1 MNISKTMKIFILKI
15 HFLAILLFFLSLFVL
30 EPISHSAILKW
41 NANTE
46 VNLSGYKVYY
56 GTSSRNYDSFV
67 DVGNVTE
74 CELFEPLDPNEGL
87 TYYIA
92 LTAYNTSDNESKK
105 SNEVCIHFISI
116 QNFTIDNDCDG
127 IPDEEDNCP
136 FIYNPDQEDRD
147 EDEVGDVCDN
157 CPETPNG
164 SNGGTCMCGNEGDT
178 CMSNDECGDCG
189 FCSINQE
196 DTDND
201 GLGDVCD
208 DSPYI
213 DLCQKYCNLCEVC
226 IEQQSAGREINY
238 RTCKKIDNPTACEA
252 AGCIWWDAPSA
263 YPCML
268 DICLTDVTGD
278 GNVFSG
284 DYAISMRELGRS
296 GCPGAGSSDLCQKYH
311 NIYEICI
318 ELGNAGRE
326 LDYLTCRGLSS
337 AGKEACEAAG
347 CTWWDAPSANPC
359 MLDICLTDVTGDGNV
374 FSGDYAISRREIG
387 RGGCP
392 QSVH

>member
-1 MNISKTMKIFILKI
+1 MKIFILKI
-15 HFLAILLFFLSLFVL
+15 HFLAILLFSLSLFAL
-30 EPISHSAILKW
+30 EQISHAAILKW

-105 SNEVCIHFISI
+105 SNEVCINFISI
-116 QNFTIDNDCDG
+116 QNFYIDNDCDG

-136 FIYNPDQEDRD
+136 FIYNPDQEDGD
-147 EDEVGDVCDN
+147 EDEVGDACDN

-164 SNGGTCMCGNEGDT
+164 PNGGTCMCGNEGDT
-178 CMSNDECGDCG
+178 CTINDECGACG

-208 DSPYI
+208 DSPYA

-226 IEQQSAGREINY
+226 IEKQSADREIAY
-238 RTCKKIDNPTACEA
+238 RTCKNIDNPT
-252 AGCIWWDAPSA
+252 
-263 YPCML
+263 
-268 DICLTDVTGD
+268 
-278 GNVFSG
+278 
-284 DYAISMRELGRS
+284 
-296 GCPGAGSSDLCQKYH
+296 
-311 NIYEICI
+311 
-318 ELGNAGRE
+318 
-326 LDYLTCRGLSS
+326 
-337 AGKEACEAAG
+337 ACEAAG
-347 CTWWDAPSANPC
+347 CTWWDAPSAHPC
-359 MLDICLTDVTGDGNV
+359 MLDICLADADFDGKV
-374 FSGDYAISRREIG
+374 FLGDYAISRREIG
-387 RGGCP
+387 RGGCS